1 MRRQGRS
8 NKKTKIKTCTH
19 TKTKTEKK
27 SLKFVDKQYSSADKD
42 KDIESD
48 LVI

>member
-1 MRRQGRS
+1 MRQGKS
-8 NKKTKIKTCTH
+8 NKKTKTSTH

>member
-1 MRRQGRS
+1 MRRQGKS
-8 NKKTKIKTCTH
+8 NKK

-27 SLKFVDKQYSSADKD
+27 SSKFVDKHSIDKD